1 MAHVVNHKLVYM
13 QRFGTNLTLCREQG
27 NLVGQPIPVGPEY
40 IYIALVEQG
49 HNIYRIDGSDY
60 EVGTGDMLVLIHTKS
75 TVEENRSED
84 FCARIALLSRAYVQY
99 LNIPNAY
106 RMFLSL
112 RRCPVLHLDVES
124 QQQMGNCF
132 NLISST
138 LRQENN
144 SYRKHTIYYAVKTYL
159 FTLAFLSQGEQ
170 SRIPS
175 REEDMAMRFMDLL
188 EENYR
193 QEHSVAFY
201 AEQMHLTPKYL
212 SASVKIALG
221 KPAIDCIAQRL
232 MTQAQKM
239 LSQPE
244 LTISEICYSL
254 GFQSPSAFGKFF
266 RTHTGIGPREWR
278 QSKLTVD

>member
-1 MAHVVNHKLVYM
+1 M
-13 QRFGTNLTLCREQG
+13 QRFEKNLVLYREQG
-27 NLVGQPIPVGPEY
+27 MKVEQPIPVGPEY

-49 HNIYRIDGSDY
+49 QNTYHIDGTKY
-60 EVGTGDMLVLIHTKS
+60 EVRKGDILVLIHNKS
-75 TVEENRSED
+75 AVEEYRSED
-84 FCARIALLSRAYVQY
+84 FEARVVLLARAYVQY

-112 RRCPVLHLDVES
+112 RRCPVLHLDEEA
-124 QQQMGNCF
+124 QQQMCNCF

-144 SYRKHTIYYAVKTYL
+144 SYRKHTIYYAMKTYL

-175 REEDMAMRFMDLL
+175 REEDMTMRFMDLL

-193 QEHSVAFY
+193 QEHTVAFY

-212 SASVKIALG
+212 SASVKTATG
-221 KPAIDCIAQRL
+221 KPAIDCIADRL
-232 MTQAQKM
+232 LTQAQKM
-239 LSQPE
+239 LGQPDI
-244 LTISEICYSL
+244 TISEVCYAL

-278 QSKLTVD
+278 QTHH